1 MNAPVAHAPKENASL
16 VWTSPIKSELE
27 LVETRLRT
35 AVESDVSTALDISMH
50 LFASGGKRIR
60 PALTILSAL
69 ASGTVRDKC
78 SLIDIATAAELFHTA
93 SLIHDD
99 VVDETSERRGR
110 ATAASQWG
118 NKISVLGGDFLLA
131 RTFFLLA
138 GVGNVEVFDILSRT
152 AARMTECEILQAC
165 SEGDVDSWMANY
177 WQIIEGKTAAFLS
190 GCCECGA
197 VLSNADRGIRD
208 ALSRYGFHVGIAF
221 QITDDVLDI
230 AGDPAQTGK
239 DYAADLAQ
247 GKFTLP
253 VILALSRAEQ
263 FKKESLQN
271 QLRKGYLCADEARKV
286 AELVIETGAIQA
298 AQDEAQHHTRLA
310 TQQLSLLPP
319 SEYRSALESFADLV
333 TDRRH

>member
-1 MNAPVAHAPKENASL
+1 M
-16 VWTSPIKSELE
+16 
-27 LVETRLRT
+27 
-35 AVESDVSTALDISMH
+35 
-50 LFASGGKRIR
+50 
-60 PALTILSAL
+60 
-69 ASGTVRDKC
+69 
-78 SLIDIATAAELFHTA
+78 
-93 SLIHDD
+93 
-99 VVDETSERRGR
+99 
-110 ATAASQWG
+110 
-118 NKISVLGGDFLLA
+118 
-131 RTFFLLA
+131 
-138 GVGNVEVFDILSRT
+138 
-152 AARMTECEILQAC
+152 
-165 SEGDVDSWMANY
+165 
-177 WQIIEGKTAAFLS
+177 
-190 GCCECGA
+190 
-197 VLSNADRGIRD
+197 
-208 ALSRYGFHVGIAF
+208 
-221 QITDDVLDI
+221 LDI